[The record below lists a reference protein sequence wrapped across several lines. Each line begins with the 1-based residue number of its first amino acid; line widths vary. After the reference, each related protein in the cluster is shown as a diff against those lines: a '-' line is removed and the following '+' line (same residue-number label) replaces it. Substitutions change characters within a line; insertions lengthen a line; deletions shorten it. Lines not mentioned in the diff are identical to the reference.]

1 MPSTHALL
9 SASSS
14 SRWLHCTPSA
24 VWESKLEDQTSP
36 YAEEGTKAHALAE
49 KRLRHFLRY
58 GKLLEDKPSYVEEEM
73 WEATGRYVDIVIEK
87 MTEARRISP
96 DAQVLIEHRLDYSD
110 WAPLG
115 FGTGDAVI
123 VSDDG
128 VEVIDLKYGKGVP
141 VSAIGNSQMRLY
153 ALGAYADLSLVY
165 ELDRVTMTIVQ
176 PRLDS
181 VSTETLTADELLA
194 WGRDVVVP
202 RAQLAAK
209 GKGEPEPGPHC
220 KFCKKKPTCKAL
232 GDYMMKKYEAARAQD
247 PTDMTPEQI
256 AQLVLGEKDLKG
268 WLDAVSAYALEK
280 ALEGKEWP
288 GLKVVEG
295 RSNRK
300 LADAD
305 EAARLLSENG
315 YTDAAIYK
323 PRELQTITALEKGI
337 GKKAFAG
344 ILGDLIV
351 KPKGKPTLVAD
362 SDKRPAMALDVP
374 TKDDFDDSLLD

>member
-1 MPSTHALL
+1 
-9 SASSS
+9 
-14 SRWLHCTPSA
+14 
-24 VWESKLEDQTSP
+24 
-36 YAEEGTKAHALAE
+36 
-49 KRLRHFLRY
+49 
-58 GKLLEDKPSYVEEEM
+58 
-73 WEATGRYVDIVIEK
+73 
-87 MTEARRISP
+87 
-96 DAQVLIEHRLDYSD
+96 
-110 WAPLG
+110 
-115 FGTGDAVI
+115 
-123 VSDDG
+123 
-128 VEVIDLKYGKGVP
+128 
-141 VSAIGNSQMRLY
+141 
-153 ALGAYADLSLVY
+153 
-165 ELDRVTMTIVQ
+165 
-176 PRLDS
+176 
-181 VSTETLTADELLA
+181 
-194 WGRDVVVP
+194 
-202 RAQLAAK
+202 
-209 GKGEPEPGPHC
+209 
-220 KFCKKKPTCKAL
+220 
-232 GDYMMKKYEAARAQD
+232 MMKKYEAARTQD